1 MLSDYANTLIAR
13 KTKGVVNG
21 ANEATFAS
29 SNIYGRLQQKL
40 SLVRNVQGEL
50 VQSQSL
56 IFTKTAVA
64 VGDRL
69 TLGTRDFTVI
79 AVEPQPDLDGT
90 VLWYE
95 VYV

>member
-13 KTKGVVNG
+13 KTKGAVNG

-50 VQSQSL
+50 VQSQSQ
-56 IFTKTAVA
+56 IFTETSVV
-64 VGDRL
+64 VGDRI
-69 TLGTRDFTVI
+69 TLGGRDFDVI
-79 AVEPQPDLDGT
+79 ASEPVTDLDGT